1 METRPTDQS
10 CRSDA
15 FHQPHQVGSEQ
26 TGDGQITG
34 EEMAV
39 NDGVDS
45 QVTRNFKPGMPK
57 SSGSTEQS
65 TSGDRNTQVAPRSL
79 DNIRTAATSALW
91 LGLLAFCGGMAVT
104 AYLWLASNPPLPDCK
119 QLSSLASDSERLYCA
134 ERAARSGK
142 EESILAGFE
151 LVQKWSANHPLHQ
164 RVNQAMR
171 EWSKDLLEI
180 AQEKADKGDLEGAI
194 KLARKVP
201 ASSPAYKEVKTT
213 IASWQEEQ
221 NREVA
226 LKKGFQTALAQR
238 NWETAEDKLAALS
251 RLSSDDT
258 SRAEVKQLRLQ
269 LGKERS
275 NHQKLQE
282 IMGNV
287 EAAPNDADTLAKAIA
302 EAKTIN
308 PQSQAFAAA
317 KAAISQWSQDL
328 LNLVAIRV
336 NQGDMTG
343 AIAAAQALPLGI
355 MPPAKL
361 QDVVWVSRAKALATD
376 RLPDEPLLDQLR
388 YVWLTL
394 LHTQQTAKTSPLY
407 QQAQAV
413 LPQLEKQFQ
422 DLTQLQAANSVA
434 SLGQIPSLQAA
445 ITMAKTIT
453 PDRPQRLYAQ
463 SLIARW
469 NQDIQEIADRP
480 NLLAAKQK
488 AKASTIP
495 ALKTAIA
502 QASVIKPGRAL
513 RPEAQTAIAQWQKQI
528 QAIEDR
534 PLLDKAKTLASQKKL
549 KEAVQQAN
557 KIQPGRSL
565 YGDAQ
570 TFAKKWTRLI
580 QIAED
585 QPTLTRAK
593 NLADKGDFSGAIST
607 ASKIDSD
614 RALYAEAQA
623 SISRWSAQIEA
634 ASRRFRRFPSRF
646 NRYDRGDSYAPP
658 AYANA
663 PPAYSQRRAAAGAPF
678 PELPP
683 P

>member
-1 METRPTDQS
+1 M
-10 CRSDA
+10 
-15 FHQPHQVGSEQ
+15 
-26 TGDGQITG
+26 
-34 EEMAV
+34 
-39 NDGVDS
+39 NDGEDS
-45 QVTRNFKPGMPK
+45 QVTRNFETGMPK
-57 SSGSTEQS
+57 SSVGTEPS
-65 TSGDRNTQVAPRSL
+65 TSGNRTPQVTSRSL

-104 AYLWLASNPPLPDCK
+104 AYLWLASIPPLPDCK
-119 QLSSLASDSERLYCA
+119 KLTSMASDSERLYCA

-142 EESILAGFE
+142 EEAILAGFE

-164 RVNQAMR
+164 RVNRAMR

-180 AQEKADKGDLEGAI
+180 AQEKADKGDLAGAI

-213 IASWQEEQ
+213 IAGWQKEQ
-221 NREVA
+221 NQEVV
-226 LKKGFQTALAQR
+226 LKKAFQTAVAQQH
-238 NWETAEDKLAALS
+238 WETAEDKLAALS
-251 RLSSDDT
+251 RLSSDDAA
-258 SRAEVKQLRLQ
+258 RAEVKQLRLK

-275 NHQKLQE
+275 NRQKLQE

-287 EAAPNDADTLAKAIA
+287 EAAPNDVDTLAKAIA

-308 PQSQAFAAA
+308 PQSQASASA

-336 NQGDMTG
+336 NQGDTTG
-343 AIAAAQALPLGI
+343 AIAAAQALPLSV

-376 RLPDEPLLDQLR
+376 KLPDESLSDQLR
-388 YVWLTL
+388 HVWMTL
-394 LHTQQTAKTSPLY
+394 LYTQQIAQTSPLY
-407 QQAQAV
+407 PQAQAV

-434 SLGQIPSLQAA
+434 NLGQIPSLQAA
-445 ITMAKTIT
+445 IAMAKSIT

-480 NLLAAKQK
+480 NLLAAKQQ
-488 AKASTIP
+488 AKANTIP

-502 QASVIKPGRAL
+502 QANVIKPGRAL

-534 PLLDKAKTLASQKKL
+534 PILDKAKTLASQKKL

-585 QPTLTRAK
+585 QPTLTHAK
-593 NLADKGDFSGAIST
+593 TLADKGDLSGAIST
-607 ASKIDSD
+607 ASQIDSD

-646 NRYDRGDSYAPP
+646 NRYERYDRGDSYAPP
-658 AYANA
+658 AYASA